1 MGRRLA
7 LLVATYQYEDTGFS
21 QLTAP
26 AHDAEAFAEVL
37 RDPRIAG
44 FEVTTLIN
52 APRHRVGEAI
62 GGFYTTCRRD
72 DLTLLY
78 FTGHGHKDEAG
89 RLYIV
94 MTDTHR
100 DSLLFTGL
108 AAEDIEQA
116 ISTCPSQQ
124 KILILD
130 CCYSGAYPAGLLPK
144 GDESVEALA
153 QFEGRGRTVLTA
165 SDATQYA
172 FDGERVSG
180 RPTRSVFTRHLVAG
194 LRDGSADLD
203 EDGDIHLDELYQ
215 YARDRVIAE
224 LPQQRP
230 KRLDNVDGRTLIAH
244 NVNWA
249 LPLRV
254 RDLVE
259 SRVAEERLAALVTLA
274 RLGKAGSEV
283 VRATA
288 LEHVRRLAGDD
299 SKSVSSAAAALL
311 AGTPPAEPTAPAEPS
326 APTEPTAPAEPAAR
340 RVEVEPPL
348 APETERAGRAWYRR
362 RWIIAAAAAAVLIVL
377 AGVLVPRLVHPG
389 SAPPSAAPSW
399 TNQNLPFGGIV
410 ESRDHR
416 RIYVANFADDTMSV
430 IDPANQS
437 VVGAA
442 IPVGSR
448 PEGMAVTA
456 DDRHVYVADSDDS
469 SVSVV
474 DPESHAVRRITVP
487 RGPFAVTA
495 ALDRPFVYV
504 TNFDA
509 RTVTVVDAV
518 SGQPARKPI
527 ALHGHPLGI
536 VVHPQGHRVYV
547 VDDTGTLSIVDTAT
561 GRVTPV
567 SLPPGYPYGLTTDP
581 EGVHLYVTTL
591 RPNTL
596 ITIDTATH
604 ATLGPPVTVP
614 GGPFG
619 VAAGPNGL
627 AYVTNF
633 DADGV
638 VTVDT
643 TTGRVVGSPIH
654 VPIAPRGL
662 LVHGRTLYVTDGAGT
677 VSVVDTVTRTTVGDP
692 IVLAR

>member
-21 QLTAP
+21 RLTAP

-62 GGFYTTCRRD
+62 GSFYSTCRRD

-116 ISTCPSQQ
+116 ISACPSQQ
-124 KILILD
+124 QILILD

-153 QFEGRGRTVLTA
+153 QFKGRGRTVLTA

-180 RPTRSVFTRHLVAG
+180 RPTQSVFTRHLVAG

-259 SRVAEERLAALVTLA
+259 SKVAEERLAALATLA
-274 RLGKAGSEV
+274 RLGKANSEV

-288 LEHVRRLAGDD
+288 LEHVRRLAADD

-311 AGTPPAEPTAPAEPS
+311 AGTPPAEPVEPAVPHVRP
-326 APTEPTAPAEPAAR
+326 AAPTAP
-340 RVEVEPPL
+340 
-348 APETERAGRAWYRR
+348 AGRAWYRR
-362 RWIIAAAAAAVLIVL
+362 RWPVAAAAAAAAVIVL
-377 AGVLVPRLVHPG
+377 AGVLVPRFVHPG

-410 ESRDHR
+410 ESRDR
-416 RIYVANFADDTMSV
+416 KRIYVANFADDTMSV
-430 IDPANQS
+430 LDPVNRS

-442 IPVGSR
+442 IRVGSR

-474 DPESHAVRRITVP
+474 DPESRVVRRLTVP
-487 RGPFAVTA
+487 RGPFAATA

-509 RTVTVVDAV
+509 RTVTVIDAV
-518 SGQPARKPI
+518 SGRPARKPI

-581 EGVHLYVTTL
+581 EGVHLYITTL

-596 ITIDTATH
+596 VTIDTATH

-633 DADGV
+633 DANAV
-638 VTVDT
+638 ITVDT
-643 TTGRVVGSPIH
+643 ATGRVVGSPIQ

-662 LVHGRTLYVTDGAGT
+662 LVDGRTLYVTDGAGT
-677 VSVVDTVTRTTVGDP
+677 VSVVDTVRRATVGDP
-692 IVLAR
+692 IALAN